1 MALLLIKVK
10 FMTLANID
18 KNKKKY
24 FGTDGIR
31 GLANSHPMTADMA
44 LKVAMATASVLRK
57 ARGGKHMDRV
67 VIGKD
72 TRLSGYM
79 LEQAMS
85 AGFISMGMDVILI
98 GPIPTP
104 GIAKLTRSLRSD
116 VGVMIS
122 ASHNLYQDNGIKL
135 FGSDGFKLADEIEHE
150 IELKIDADLSAELV
164 APEHL
169 GKANRLDDAL
179 GRYIESLKRSIPR
192 RESLEGFKV
201 VVDCAHGAAYK
212 VAPQVLWELEVD
224 VIAIGNT
231 PDGRNI
237 NDGYGATCTGRLQ
250 EAVVDNGA
258 DLGIAL
264 DGDADRLIMVDEK
277 GDKIDGDQIMAALAL
292 WFKEQGTLAGG
303 GIVATVMSNLGL
315 ERLMIDNGLSLE
327 RTAVGDRYVVERM
340 RKGGFNLGGEQSGHL
355 VMLDNATTGDGLLAA
370 LQILNIMKHKD
381 IPASAALNMF
391 SPLPQILK
399 NVSFSGDSP
408 FLSDTV
414 RIAIE
419 GAQKH
424 FGDNGRV
431 LVRPSGT
438 ESLIRVM
445 AEGDDLALVEN
456 VVNDLCEVIEKAAK
470 VV

>member
-1 MALLLIKVK
+1 MNK
-10 FMTLANID
+10 D
-18 KNKKKY
+18 KKKY

-31 GLANSHPMTADMA
+31 GEANSYPMTADMA
-44 LKVAMATASVLRK
+44 LKVAMASASVLRS

-85 AGFISMGMDVILI
+85 AGFISMGMDVILV

-104 GIAKLTRSLRSD
+104 GIAKLTRSLRAD
-116 VGVMIS
+116 AGVMIS
-122 ASHNLYQDNGIKL
+122 ASHNPYQDNGIKL
-135 FGSDGFKLADEIEHE
+135 FGSDGYKLADEIEKD
-150 IELKIDADLSAELV
+150 IEEKIDADLSEELV
-164 APEHL
+164 APENL

-192 RESLEGFKV
+192 RGSLDGLKV

-224 VIAIGNT
+224 VIAIGNN

-237 NDGYGATCTGRLQ
+237 NDGYGATATGRLQ
-250 EAVVDNGA
+250 EAVVDNNA

-277 GDKIDGDQIMAALAL
+277 GDKIDGDQLMAAITL
-292 WFKEQGTLAGG
+292 WFKEQDLLRGG
-303 GIVATVMSNLGL
+303 GLVATVMSNLGL
-315 ERLMIDNGLSLE
+315 ERLMKANDLVLE
-327 RTAVGDRYVVERM
+327 RTAVGDRYVVECM
-340 RKGGFNLGGEQSGHL
+340 QEKGFNVGGEQSGHL
-355 VMLDNATTGDGLLAA
+355 ILSDYATTGDGLLAA
-370 LQILNIMKHKD
+370 LQILSIIKHKN
-381 IPASAALNMF
+381 IPASEALNMF
-391 SPLPQILK
+391 SPVPQLLK
-399 NVSFSGDSP
+399 NVRFSGNSP
-408 FLSDTV
+408 LKDDAV

-419 GAQKH
+419 KAQNH
-424 FGDNGRV
+424 FGGDGRV

-438 ESLIRVM
+438 EKLIRVM
-445 AEGDDLALVEN
+445 AEGDDLTMVEN
-456 VVNDLCEVIEKAAK
+456 IVNDLCEVIEKSAK
-470 VV
+470 LG

>member
-1 MALLLIKVK
+1 MKLENASKS
-10 FMTLANID
+10 
-18 KNKKKY
+18 KKKY

-31 GLANSHPMTADMA
+31 GKANTYPMTPDMA

-85 AGFISMGMDVILI
+85 AGFVAMGMDVILV

-104 GIAKLTRSLRSD
+104 GIAKLTRSLRAD

-122 ASHNLYQDNGIKL
+122 ASHNPYQDNGIKL
-135 FGSDGFKLADEIEHE
+135 FGCDGYKLADDVENSIEY
-150 IELKIDADLSAELV
+150 KIDQDLSSELA
-164 APEHL
+164 APENL
-169 GKANRLDDAL
+169 GKASRLEDAL

-192 RESLEGFKV
+192 RGSLDGLKV
-201 VVDCAHGAAYK
+201 VVDCANGAAYK

-237 NDGYGATCTGRLQ
+237 NDGYGATATGRLQ

-258 DLGIAL
+258 HLGVAL

-292 WFKEQGTLAGG
+292 SMKARGTLKGG
-303 GIVATVMSNLGL
+303 GLVATVMSNLGL
-315 ERLMIDNGLSLE
+315 ERLMLANDLTMV
-327 RTAVGDRYVVERM
+327 RTAVGDRYVVEHM
-340 RKGGFNLGGEQSGHL
+340 RKHGFNLGGEQSGHL
-355 VMLDNATTGDGLLAA
+355 ILKDFAPTGDGLLAA
-370 LQILNIMKHKD
+370 LQVLHIIKHQEL
-381 IPASAALNMF
+381 PASKALRLF
-391 SPLPQILK
+391 EPLPQILK
-399 NVSFSGDSP
+399 NVKYSGDNP
-408 FLSDTV
+408 LSNDTV
-414 RIAIE
+414 RKEIE
-419 GAQKH
+419 GAQQK
-424 FGDNGRV
+424 FNGSGRV
-431 LVRPSGT
+431 LVRESGT
-438 ESLIRVM
+438 EPLIRVM
-445 AEGDDLALVEN
+445 AEGDDFEMVDTI
-456 VVNDLCEVIEKAAK
+456 VNDLCEVIEKAAR
-470 VV
+470 VG

>member
-1 MALLLIKVK
+1 
-10 FMTLANID
+10 MTQDNML
-18 KNKKKY
+18 KGKKKY

-31 GLANSHPMTADMA
+31 GKANSFPMTADMA
-44 LKVAMATASVLRK
+44 LKVAMATASVLRT

-85 AGFISMGMDVILI
+85 AGFISMGMDVILV

-104 GIAKLTRSLRSD
+104 GIAKLTRSLRAD

-122 ASHNLYQDNGIKL
+122 ASHNPYQDNGIKL
-135 FGSDGFKLADEIEHE
+135 FGPDGFKLEDEIERD
-150 IELKIDADLSAELV
+150 IEKKIDADLSAELV
-164 APEHL
+164 APEDL

-192 RESLEGFKV
+192 TESLAGLKV

-224 VIAIGNT
+224 VIAIGNA

-237 NDGYGATCTGRLQ
+237 NDGYGATSTGALQ
-250 EAVVDNGA
+250 EAVVDHGA

-277 GDKIDGDQIMAALAL
+277 GDKIDGDQLMAALAL
-292 WFKEQGTLAGG
+292 WFKEQGTLRGG
-303 GIVATVMSNLGL
+303 GLVATVMSNLGL
-315 ERLMIDNGLSLE
+315 ERLMKANDLDFI
-327 RTAVGDRYVVERM
+327 RTDVGDRHVVAHM
-340 RKGGFNLGGEQSGHL
+340 RKEGFNLGGEQSGHL
-355 VMLDNATTGDGLLAA
+355 IMSDYATTGDGLLAA
-370 LQILNIMKHKD
+370 LQILNYIKHKK
-381 IPASAALNMF
+381 IPASEALNMF
-391 SPLPQILK
+391 SPCPQVLK
-399 NVSFSGDSP
+399 NVRFLGGSP
-408 FLSDTV
+408 LDSDTV
-414 RIAIE
+414 RNAISDAHNKFN
-419 GAQKH
+419 GS
-424 FGDNGRV
+424 GRV

-445 AEGDDLALVEN
+445 AEGDNADMVEN
-456 VVNDLCEVIEKAAK
+456 VVNDLCEVIEKVTK
-470 VV
+470 VR